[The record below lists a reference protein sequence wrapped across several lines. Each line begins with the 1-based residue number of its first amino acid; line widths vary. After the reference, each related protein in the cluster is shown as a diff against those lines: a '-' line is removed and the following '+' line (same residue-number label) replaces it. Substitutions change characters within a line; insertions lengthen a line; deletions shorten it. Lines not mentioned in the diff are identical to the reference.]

1 MKNRKKNNIKK
12 PKAAR
17 HPNNSGKEPLHEE
30 NAAFDNELS
39 EDDMI
44 AEDAVLS
51 EYENIPG
58 LIKNPKSRQDHEHN
72 AYLRLLHEYNN
83 FRRKRNNCRKV
94 GMLVIILLA
103 VLFLIMMFSLDSKVL
118 FLTLWVISIFVSVFV
133 IIRIDYRCYKYAAI
147 LGINDNE
154 EELEMTD
161 K

>member
-51 EYENIPG
+51 EYANIPG
-58 LIKNPKSRQDHEHN
+58 LIKNPRTAGSEDH
-72 AYLRLLHEYNN
+72 
-83 FRRKRNNCRKV
+83 
-94 GMLVIILLA
+94 
-103 VLFLIMMFSLDSKVL
+103 
-118 FLTLWVISIFVSVFV
+118 
-133 IIRIDYRCYKYAAI
+133 
-147 LGINDNE
+147 
-154 EELEMTD
+154 
-161 K
+161 